1 MILYN
6 SLLAKIVLSKEQE
19 NFMLFGINFTQ
30 RKYVEPFE
38 EMEMLIHQKQYN
50 ECTALGLLPAL
61 ILSLLISWWF
71 ILLIPSTYYILYSIE
86 WIILRCSKGSRR
98 QSAFYIE
105 ARKHRHDLLYLRK
118 RKHFA
123 WTKYFGTH

>member
-30 RKYVEPFE
+30 RKYVEPCE
-38 EMEMLIHQKQYN
+38 EMEMLIYQKQYS

-71 ILLIPSTYYILYSIE
+71 MLLIPATYYIIYSIE
-86 WIILRCSKGSRR
+86 WIILRCSKSSRR
-98 QSAFYIE
+98 QSAFDIE
-105 ARKHRHDLLYLRK
+105 AKKYRHDLLYLRK
-118 RKHFA
+118 RKRFA
-123 WTKYFGTH
+123 WTKYLGTH